1 MMWKELGIIAL
12 IFSILDGLYISIIG
26 DWFNKMIQSI
36 QNNENVVLNIG
47 AAFITYISMMV
58 LLWYFI
64 ISEKKTPWE
73 AFLLGVC
80 VYSVYNFTNKATIH
94 NWQWSFSILDT
105 IWGGTLFGL
114 TTLAVQNII

>member
-1 MMWKELGIIAL
+1 MWKELGIIAL
-12 IFSILDGLYISIIG
+12 IFSILDGLYIYIIG

-36 QNNENVVLNIG
+36 QNNENQNLNIG
-47 AAFITYISMMV
+47 AVFIAYISMMV
-58 LLWYFI
+58 LLWCFI

-73 AFLLGVC
+73 AFLLGVG